1 MQRQFCVQSHGGNRE
16 QRQIQEVFSGCF
28 PSNANTAPCFQT
40 ASEVTENSFYHMGM
54 REGDN
59 LRGLAVV
66 VEVEAAVAVVMV
78 LVAMFK

>member
-1 MQRQFCVQSHGGNRE
+1 MQSHGGNRE
-16 QRQIQEVFSGCF
+16 QRQIQEVFSGCS

-40 ASEVTENSFYHMGM
+40 ASEVTENSFYHMGI

-66 VEVEAAVAVVMV
+66 VEVAAAVAAVMV
-78 LVAMFK
+78 LVVVVMFK